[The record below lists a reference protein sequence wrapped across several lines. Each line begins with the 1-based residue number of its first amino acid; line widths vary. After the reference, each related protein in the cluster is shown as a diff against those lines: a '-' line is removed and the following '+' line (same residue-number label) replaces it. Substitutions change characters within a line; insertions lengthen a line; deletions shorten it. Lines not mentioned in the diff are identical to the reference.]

1 MQSMKPDRVILWLAK
16 DEFEEFEFPE
26 SIREFQKVG
35 LEIRYCDNLFGH
47 KRYYKLV
54 EEQKSDECI
63 VMFDDDIL
71 FPKYMV
77 ERLYNVWK

>member
-16 DEFEEFEFPE
+16 DEFENFEFPE

-47 KRYYKLV
+47 KRYYKWLKN
-54 EEQKSDECI
+54 KS
-63 VMFDDDIL
+63 L
-71 FPKYMV
+71 T
-77 ERLYNVWK
+77 NAS